1 MANFKT
7 FTNASAPYE
16 GKKIAIDMDRIAC
29 FFEDVL
35 KADEE
40 LIKQY
45 FKEENYSELNN
56 LESKKFIDNLKSFNG
71 EDSNVTITN
80 KEQAELYFPQN
91 PKMFLGSKK

>member
-35 KADEE
+35 K
-40 LIKQY
+40 
-45 FKEENYSELNN
+45 N
-56 LESKKFIDNLKSFNG
+56 
-71 EDSNVTITN
+71 
-80 KEQAELYFPQN
+80 
-91 PKMFLGSKK
+91 